1 MEKLNKRQ
9 KRKYSIFAI
18 ISLIVMVSIMFFNI
32 YVPYTFNEIFVLI
45 PLVLSMLSSF
55 YYLFNLLVDLPNT
68 Y

>member
-1 MEKLNKRQ
+1 MEKLNKKQ

-18 ISLIVMVSIMFFNI
+18 ISLIVMISIMFFNI